1 VEVEGGELMV
11 NRGLYDSRS
20 LEVPSRDF
28 MQYAARGDG
37 DFVIKRLEI
46 DDVFDSFDRVDQ
58 CEPHG
63 RAEGPCVIGHRPS
76 VIFESSS
83 VIELKPYICCRR

>member
-1 VEVEGGELMV
+1 
-11 NRGLYDSRS
+11 
-20 LEVPSRDF
+20 

-63 RAEGPCVIGHRPS
+63 RAEGPCVIGHL
-76 VIFESSS
+76 SSLNRHRS
-83 VIELKPYICCRR
+83 SNSNLIYVVVDRMCLSLASLDYRYHLRYRFIDV